1 MMFVRDAWLT
11 STFQS
16 AGQFIAIEF
25 TLNIFGVVVSIDK
38 VKSG

>member
-11 STFQS
+11 STFQP

-25 TLNIFGVVVSIDK
+25 TLNIFGVVVSKDE
-38 VKSG
+38 VKNS